1 MFVVMDRDN
10 TKDKTLK
17 SKIAD
22 VSMKVSSASVDD
34 ILRF

>member
-1 MFVVMDRDN
+1 MFVVMHHDN
-10 TKDKTLK
+10 TKDETLK

-22 VSMKVSSASVDD
+22 VSVKVLSASVDD